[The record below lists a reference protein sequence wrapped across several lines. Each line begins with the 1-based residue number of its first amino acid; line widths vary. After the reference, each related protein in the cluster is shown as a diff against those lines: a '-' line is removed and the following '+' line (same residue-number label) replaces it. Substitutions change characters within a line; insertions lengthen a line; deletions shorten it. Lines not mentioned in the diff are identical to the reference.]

1 MIAPMLTLYYSP
13 GASSFAVHVALEEA
27 ALPFDLK
34 EVVLS
39 KGEHR
44 SPEYLAVH
52 PLGRVPALRL
62 ESGAV
67 LTETPALL
75 GFIADSVPE
84 RQLLPTDRV
93 ERARAAE
100 WLSLFVSA
108 LHPAFLG
115 FFRPQRFGDSPEL
128 HEALR
133 RDSRGRFF
141 ELLQHV
147 ERRLPEAPFVL
158 GSSYTLCDPYA
169 AMFFMWGRHFEFP
182 VQTLPRYAAL
192 FSAVSKRP
200 AFVRAFQREGLDRQ
214 ANRPTVA
221 SSNAL

>member
-1 MIAPMLTLYYSP
+1 MLTLFYSP
-13 GASSFAVHVALEEA
+13 GTSSFAVHVALEEA

-34 EVVLS
+34 EVVLAE
-39 KGEHR
+39 GEQL

-62 ESGAV
+62 ESGVV

-84 RQLLPTDRV
+84 RQLLPTERV
-93 ERARAAE
+93 PRAKAAE

-133 RDSRGRFF
+133 RDSRVRFF

-147 ERRLPEAPFVL
+147 ERRLPGGPFVL
-158 GSSYTLCDPYA
+158 DEAYSLCDPYA

-182 VQTLPRYAAL
+182 VSTLPRYAAL
-192 FSAVSKRP
+192 FAAVSKRP
-200 AFVRAFQREGLDRQ
+200 AFVRAFEREGLGRF
-214 ANRPTVA
+214 AG
-221 SSNAL
+221 